1 MLLIPRDTIL
11 DFIELYQ
18 FLTQL
23 IIPSLSK
30 CFFCLISVIMYFF
43 LVSIFMVILNPYIFG
58 LFLF

>member
-23 IIPSLSK
+23 IIPFSAW
-30 CFFCLISVIMYFF
+30 FQ
-43 LVSIFMVILNPYIFG
+43 
-58 LFLF
+58 